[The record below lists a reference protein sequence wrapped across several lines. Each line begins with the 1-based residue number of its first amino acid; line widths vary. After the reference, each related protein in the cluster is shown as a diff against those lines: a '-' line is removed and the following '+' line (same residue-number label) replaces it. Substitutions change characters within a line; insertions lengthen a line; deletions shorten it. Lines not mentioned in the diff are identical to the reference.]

1 MASARASL
9 VRVVTDFYAR
19 VLAAPDLA
27 PYFDGVAMETLIKHQ
42 TAFINAIGG
51 SGSTHTDEQ
60 IARVHAPLG
69 VSRAAFDLLIQLLDE
84 TLVFHSLPR
93 SEAEMIIDQFE
104 RRRDLVVASG

>member
-1 MASARASL
+1 MAFAKVSL

-42 TAFINAIGG
+42 TAFINAIGV
-51 SGSTHTDEQ
+51 SDSTHTDEH
-60 IARVHAPLG
+60 IARVHAHLG
-69 VSRAAFDLLIQLLDE
+69 VSGSAFDHLIQLLEE
-84 TLVFHSLPR
+84 TLEFHSLPR
-93 SEAEMIIDQFE
+93 WETDMIIAQFE